1 MSRNKRQVFR
11 QQLDVPFAA
20 RMRVIEKESPVT
32 PEFNHKIYIHD
43 IGLEGIGFSVDLEVP
58 MHTDMEFSIKL
69 NDEPFRIRGEV
80 VWGKPNDP
88 NDPNTRASNF
98 FGVKFYLKTEK
109 ESSLIFQ
116 EVNRFAIKRHRRK
129 QEIREMMKE
138 RLNKQA
144 KG

>member
-20 RMRVIEKESPVT
+20 RMRVIEKESPVD

-69 NDEPFRIRGEV
+69 NDEPFQIRGEV